1 MVFKK
6 SILISNDIWEKV
18 KSNNN
23 NNFSSIKKKKKKSS
37 APPIKKRKLQE
48 EQKQELLTIPKH
60 SIRYELNERA
70 KECRKKSNIMKNAK
84 ILAKGIRA
92 DEEIL
97 KFFRPNEK
105 PFIYKLLK
113 FLRMNGDVITWD
125 DDTLEVNI
133 NGRDYP
139 GSSIVD
145 ILSHLADKNS
155 NDLFYVTGDYDT
167 TDRLMLGMPQNTI
180 EVVKALNYLI
190 PSGGYDLF
198 QKLGFDMKKAHR
210 LGEIKK
216 KKQIANTKVF
226 NTKAKQYNRNDL
238 EAEEERAKRTMRRS
252 LGIMGEL
259 EDQYDRDKKK
269 SYSDSKYSTFIQRE
283 KNDPHVKMNKQQGD
297 IFLQYQKGALSKG
310 EPTDKIL
317 HHALKSR
324 RRQLFKHDDDD
335 DDDDDVQGAERGKES
350 EDDEE
355 FFDTSDVIFSPKNRE
370 EALIKKN
377 IQTDKV
383 LDLIANTTPIVAQQ
397 AQTPTVAQQ
406 ADMYNLRTTAERK
419 PTQKFTPSTYNHQ
432 QKTKKKKKSGS
443 ENRRRRKIR
452 QTESEKEKEK
462 I

>member
-23 NNFSSIKKKKKKSS
+23 NFSSIKKKKKKSS
-37 APPIKKRKLQE
+37 PPPIKKPKLQE
-48 EQKQELLTIPKH
+48 EQKQKLLTIPKH

-70 KECRKKSNIMKNAK
+70 KGRRKKSNLMKNAK

-97 KFFRPNEK
+97 KFFRPNEE
-105 PFIYKLLK
+105 PFIYKLLE

-145 ILSHLADKNS
+145 ILSYLVDKNS
-155 NDLFYVTGDYDT
+155 NDLFYMTGDYDT

-190 PSGGYDLF
+190 PSGGYDDLF
-198 QKLGFDMKKAHR
+198 QKLGFDMKKAQR

-238 EAEEERAKRTMRRS
+238 EAEEERAKRRMRRS

-259 EDQYDRDKKK
+259 EDQYDRDKK

-283 KNDPHVKMNKQQGD
+283 QNDPRVKINRQQGD
-297 IFLQYQKGALSKG
+297 IFLQYQKGALSR
-310 EPTDKIL
+310 EEATDKIL
-317 HHALKSR
+317 RHALKSR
-324 RRQLFKHDDDD
+324 RQQLFKHDDG
-335 DDDDDVQGAERGKES
+335 DDDDVQGAEGGKES

-355 FFDTSDVIFSPKNRE
+355 FFDTSDVIFSPEDRE
-370 EALIKKN
+370 RALIRKN

-383 LDLIANTTPIVAQQ
+383 LDLIANTAPTIAQQ

-406 ADMYNLRTTAERK
+406 ADMYNLRTTVERK
-419 PTQKFTPSTYNHQ
+419 PTQKFTPSTYNNQ
-432 QKTKKKKKSGS
+432 QRLKRKRVGVKKEEDAKLGKQKVKRKKKKYNKL
-443 ENRRRRKIR
+443 
-452 QTESEKEKEK
+452 
-462 I
+462 

>member
-1 MVFKK
+1 MVFEK

-37 APPIKKRKLQE
+37 APPIKKPKLQE
-48 EQKQELLTIPKH
+48 EQKQKLLTIPKH

-70 KECRKKSNIMKNAK
+70 KEHRKKSNIMKNAK

-145 ILSHLADKNS
+145 ILSYLADKNT
-155 NDLFYVTGDYDT
+155 NDLFYTTGDYDT

-190 PSGGYDLF
+190 PSGGYDDLF
-198 QKLGFDMKKAHR
+198 RKLGFDMKKAHR
-210 LGEIKK
+210 LGEIEK

-226 NTKAKQYNRNDL
+226 NTKAKQYNKNDL

-252 LGIMGEL
+252 LGIMGEP

-283 KNDPHVKMNKQQGD
+283 QNNPRVKMNKQQGD
-297 IFLQYQKGALSKG
+297 IFLQYQKGALSREKA
-310 EPTDKIL
+310 TDNIL
-317 HHALKSR
+317 RHALKSR

-335 DDDDDVQGAERGKES
+335 DDVQGAEGGKES
-350 EDDEE
+350 EEEE
-355 FFDTSDVIFSPKNRE
+355 FFDNSDVIFSPEDRE
-370 EALIKKN
+370 RALIRKN

-383 LDLIANTTPIVAQQ
+383 LDLIANTAPTVAEQ

-419 PTQKFTPSTYNHQ
+419 PTQKFTPSTYNNQ
-432 QKTKKKKKSGS
+432 QKTKKKKQSGS
-443 ENRRRRKIR
+443 EKRRRKIR
-452 QTESEKEKEK
+452 QTESEKEK